1 MSLGMTV
8 GQFFD
13 LRGKSRRG
21 DIGIEFEIE
30 GRNLPR
36 TIEGDYWQV
45 TNDGSLRGEAY
56 EYVARIPFSHKVV
69 SDRVDQL
76 KRHFIGS
83 GIRIDDSPRT
93 SVHVHI
99 NVQKFMLQEVYS
111 AITAYMILEGL
122 LIEYSGESRNGNN
135 FCLAYSDSE
144 YITML
149 LVDNLTRGNFLN
161 VGSTDAIR
169 YSALNLA
176 ALSKYGSLEF
186 RSMRG
191 VSCPKDF
198 DEADIWARGVY
209 NLCQYGKRVNNPQD
223 VVMNFSATPLE
234 EFVKSI
240 VGEELGTR
248 LFSKCTNIHKKLYDG
263 LDNAL
268 NIAFA
273 IDKWQNLEQKE
284 EIAEDDDKEDEL
296 PTSEPTFAPG
306 TIHYTDERFTV
317 SAESQ
322 NRAREYILGTEVQ
335 REPQNPFA
343 VNPFDLPLRTTE
355 TATTGSSSTTSQ
367 SAPQETRRI
376 DLAKLADYFSIHL
389 NESVTIGNIFNAKY
403 LGRIGNYEYWQSE
416 PSTTIIYRS
425 ELLINRYRGMVVN
438 LEEVYED
445 MPQEQTPMYTLDGEE
460 IEENEEPNHEELH
473 RILVGRLTMVGSMNY
488 GVFLTRQ
495 TRLLRE
501 EGNLAYYRGI
511 SGQYVNYLYQVDP
524 TTQTVIVHRIL
535 D

>member
-1 MSLGMTV
+1 MTV

-161 VGSTDAIR
+161 VGSTDTIR

-240 VGEELGTR
+240 VGEELSTR

-273 IDKWQNLEQKE
+273 IDKWQNFEQKE
-284 EIAEDDDKEDEL
+284 EIAEDDDKKDEL
-296 PTSEPTFAPG
+296 PTSEPTYAVG
-306 TIHYTDERFTV
+306 TLYHTNERFFVPTM
-317 SAESQ
+317 
-322 NRAREYILGTEVQ
+322 EVT
-335 REPQNPFA
+335 REPQNPFV
-343 VNPFDLPLRTTE
+343 VNPSDLPLRATE
-355 TATTGSSSTTSQ
+355 TAMTGSSSTTSQ
-367 SAPQETRRI
+367 TAPTQETRRI
-376 DLAKLADYFSIHL
+376 DVQKLAHYFNFHID
-389 NESVTIGNIFNAKY
+389 ESVSVGNLFNVKY
-403 LGRIGNYEYWQSE
+403 LGRVGNYEYFQSV
-416 PSTTIIYRS
+416 PSDRIFYRS
-425 ELLINRYRGMVVN
+425 ELIMNRYRGMVVN

-445 MPQEQTPMYTLDGEE
+445 VPQEQTPMHTLDGEE
-460 IEENEEPNHEELH
+460 IEENEDHNLEELH
-473 RILVGRLTMVGSMNY
+473 GILGRRTQANGQINR
-488 GVFLTRQ
+488 GVFPDRNARFLGT
-495 TRLLRE
+495 L
-501 EGNLAYYRGI
+501 GGWDYYRGTGRF
-511 SGQYVNYLYQVDP
+511 SPFLYVDTATAVD
-524 TTQTVIVHRIL
+524 TIDVFRIIE
-535 D
+535 